1 MEQDITFRIKFK
13 PKAGWV
19 DQIYLGNVLAEALTS
34 LSKQTNSFEF
44 ELEREKEQ
52 A

>member
-1 MEQDITFRIKFK
+1 MEQEIIFRVKFK

-19 DQIYLGNVLAEALTS
+19 DQIYLGNVLAEALAT

-52 A
+52 S

>member
-1 MEQDITFRIKFK
+1 MEQEITFRVKFK

-19 DQIYLGNVLAEALTS
+19 DQIYLGNVLAEALAT
-34 LSKQTNSFEF
+34 LSKQTNAFEF
-44 ELEREKEQ
+44 ELEKEK